1 MLQLLNELCPYNYT
15 TLRKGSLSLGLRAS
29 QRWAEAQNDSTD
41 VRIFIVA
48 WVVRSGF
55 VGNVQNGVLPIILLI
70 VSRKKNLTRLGGI

>member
-15 TLRKGSLSLGLRAS
+15 TLRKGSLSLDLRAS

-48 WVVRSGF
+48 WVVRSSFTGK
-55 VGNVQNGVLPIILLI
+55 VQNGVLPIILLI
-70 VSRKKNLTRLGGI
+70 VFPPKNLKRLDGI